1 MKDIPRIDI
10 VRVWIGRPFK
20 DGHFNGTAF
29 FIDGHTLVTAKH
41 VVTDRDGKVYDNI
54 FISNT
59 QDGGIV
65 PINDITP
72 CERDLALLKI
82 KKLYE
87 VSSVAFTN
95 DMEEGDDV
103 HLIGYYDNNS
113 SYKTYKNRV
122 SGYQSLE
129 HTYELQNH
137 LTNGLSGCPV
147 FYNGKIC
154 GVAKAINE
162 HKNLTY
168 IIPISELCVEL
179 REFTTKTP
187 EKKIKKKER
196 TFLEKMAS
204 IATVIGS
211 IVALS
216 SLLLPRIEA
225 LFNEEE
231 INPLSYVCYNEKN
244 YTATTIT
251 YHGCERMS
259 ISCKDANRKHFGHYG
274 NEEQSHEAL
283 LRCVNSRPK
292 RIDILD
298 EIIKKKDKEKFLYV
312 CFTKKED
319 NKTELAYEGC
329 KRRSTDCKSSKE
341 EHFGKY
347 ADSMEAD
354 RALGKCKTPIIYP
367 SIKKE
372 TNELL
377 YVCYDKKMQDK
388 KNITYEG
395 CKRMNKYC
403 THSDSKFF
411 GKYDDVE
418 KAHSALLRCKNSRPR
433 YID

>member
-1 MKDIPRIDI
+1 MKNIPTIDI

-41 VVTDRDGKVYDNI
+41 VVTNRDGKVYENI

-65 PINDITP
+65 PIDDITP
-72 CERDLALLKI
+72 CERDLAVLKI

-87 VSSVAFTN
+87 VSNVSFTN
-95 DMEEGDDV
+95 SMKEGDDV
-103 HLIGYYDNNS
+103 YLIGYYDNNS

-162 HKNLTY
+162 SKNLTY
-168 IIPISELCVEL
+168 VIPISELCVEL
-179 REFTTKTP
+179 KEFISKTP
-187 EKKIKKKER
+187 KKKTEKKKR

-204 IATVIGS
+204 VATIVGS
-211 IVALS
+211 IVAFS
-216 SLLLPRIEA
+216 TLLLPEIKA
-225 LFNEEE
+225 LLKKEDINE
-231 INPLSYVCYNEKN
+231 LRYVCYDYKDQNVTN
-244 YTATTIT
+244 IT
-251 YHGCERMS
+251 YHGCERMNS
-259 ISCKDANRKHFGHYG
+259 SCKDAKRKHFGYYE
-274 NEEQSHEAL
+274 NEEQSYEAL
-283 LRCVNSRPK
+283 IRCVNSRPK
-292 RIDILD
+292 KIDI
-298 EIIKKKDKEKFLYV
+298 ENKKADKENFLYV
-312 CFTKKED
+312 CFTKKVE
-319 NKTELAYEGC
+319 NETGLVHEGC
-329 KRRSTDCKSSKE
+329 KRRSLDCQSSQE
-341 EHFGKY
+341 ELFGKY
-347 ADSMEAD
+347 ADSTEAD
-354 RALGKCKTPIIYP
+354 RALGTCKTPITYK
-367 SIKKE
+367 STEKE
-372 TNELL
+372 DGKFL
-377 YVCYDKKMQDK
+377 YVCYDKKVQSED
-388 KNITYEG
+388 TLVYQG

-411 GKYDDVE
+411 GKYDDME
-418 KAHSALLRCKNSRPR
+418 KAQAALLRCKNSKPR